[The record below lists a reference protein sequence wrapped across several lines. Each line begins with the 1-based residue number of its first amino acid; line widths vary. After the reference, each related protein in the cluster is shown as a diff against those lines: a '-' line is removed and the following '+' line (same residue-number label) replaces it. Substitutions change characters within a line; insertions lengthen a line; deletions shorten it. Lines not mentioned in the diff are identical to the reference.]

1 MIRNVYSGIGILV
14 MALAIAGCGKK
25 EESATD
31 GDQSKVKEAVEK
43 AVTREF
49 KLYEGAKQS
58 LEQIERQTEE
68 RRKEEQAVGDGR

>member
-1 MIRNVYSGIGILV
+1 MIRNVYRGIGILV
-14 MALAIAGCGKK
+14 LTLAIAHCGRN

-31 GDQSKVKEAVEK
+31 GDQGKIKEAVED
-43 AVTREF
+43 AVTREL

-68 RRKEEQAVGDGR
+68 RRKEEQKIVN

>member
-1 MIRNVYSGIGILV
+1 MIRTVYDGIGILV

-31 GDQSKVKEAVEK
+31 GDRSKVKEAVER

-68 RRKEEQAVGDGR
+68 RRKEEQAVSDGR